1 MSANSSP
8 GISCFR
14 LELVTGTKSL
24 APNPHNWSTSP
35 TAITT
40 RRTRVGSRT
49 IIRMLDTIGKLSTN
63 RISMRVLV
71 IGATGLLGRVL
82 LQEWDENNLTG
93 VGSRDVD
100 VQDESQLRPLFE
112 RCHPEW
118 TILAAAYTDVDGC
131 EKDPERAH
139 QVNCAGAMNVARA
152 ARDARSKL
160 LFVSTD
166 YVFDGAKSTP
176 YDPEDAFCPI
186 NVYGRSKAD
195 AEKGI
200 LEILPSCC
208 ILRTSWLFG
217 AVGRCFPNTILE
229 LARKQTALRVVAD
242 QVGRTTYNRDLAR
255 TIIKLVREDAHGIVH
270 ASNEGDCS
278 WCDFARELLRAAA
291 LANVTLEA
299 VRTED
304 VPRPAPRP
312 KYSALSNASLERLG
326 FHMRPWPQTLADY
339 FADRLRTSNASQE
352 IAPET
357 TAAG

>member
-1 MSANSSP
+1 MD
-8 GISCFR
+8 
-14 LELVTGTKSL
+14 TKSL
-24 APNPHNWSTSP
+24 APNPRNWSTSP

-40 RRTRVGSRT
+40 RRTRAGSRT

-71 IGATGLLGRVL
+71 IGATGLLGRAL

-118 TILAAAYTDVDGC
+118 TILAPAYTDVDGC

-160 LFVSTD
+160 LIVQ
-166 YVFDGAKSTP
+166 P
-176 YDPEDAFCPI
+176 
-186 NVYGRSKAD
+186 
-195 AEKGI
+195 
-200 LEILPSCC
+200 
-208 ILRTSWLFG
+208 LRANARG
-217 AVGRCFPNTILE
+217 TI
-229 LARKQTALRVVAD
+229 
-242 QVGRTTYNRDLAR
+242 
-255 TIIKLVREDAHGIVH
+255 H
-270 ASNEGDCS
+270 ASNSGECS
-278 WCDFARELLRAAA
+278 WCDFARELLCGGGLTEVA
-291 LANVTLEA
+291 VEA

-304 VPRPAPRP
+304 VPRPARRP
-312 KYSALSNASLERLG
+312 KYSVLSHASLERYG
-326 FHMRPWPQTLADY
+326 IRMRPWRETLGDY
-339 FADRLRTSNASQE
+339 FADRLGTSGDRQQ

-357 TAAG
+357 AATGPLRAKSGEAQ

>member
-1 MSANSSP
+1 
-8 GISCFR
+8 
-14 LELVTGTKSL
+14 
-24 APNPHNWSTSP
+24 
-35 TAITT
+35 
-40 RRTRVGSRT
+40 
-49 IIRMLDTIGKLSTN
+49 
-63 RISMRVLV
+63 MRVLV

-176 YDPEDAFCPI
+176 YDPEDAVCPI

-200 LEILPSCC
+200 LEILPGCC

-217 AVGRCFPNTILE
+217 AVGRCFPNTIFE
-229 LARKQTALRVVAD
+229 LARSQKRLRVVAD
-242 QVGRTTYNRDLAR
+242 QIGCPTFNRDLAR
-255 TIIKLVREDAHGIVH
+255 VIVQLLRANARGTIH
-270 ASNEGDCS
+270 ASNSGECS
-278 WCDFARELLRAAA
+278 WCDFARELLCAGGLTEVA
-291 LANVTLEA
+291 VEA

-304 VPRPAPRP
+304 VPRLARRP
-312 KYSALSNASLERLG
+312 KYSVLSHASLERYG
-326 FHMRPWPQTLADY
+326 IRMRPWRETLGDY
-339 FADRLRTSNASQE
+339 FADRLRTSGGGQQV
-352 IAPET
+352 APET
-357 TAAG
+357 AAAGPLRAKSGEAQ